1 VSSFQRA
8 REALGIRL
16 RELRQ
21 DARLTGKQLAE
32 MNGWHPSKV
41 SKIESGKQTPAGAD
55 LEAWAAACGQA
66 GLATNLIASLRT
78 LESHYVEHR
87 RLFHTGMSA
96 QQRAFAE
103 LEDQTVE
110 VRNFESVFVPGLL
123 QTPDYARSRLAEGV
137 EYDGAPD
144 DLDEAVAV
152 RMQRQQ
158 ILYRSGKR
166 FHFVITEAVLRYR
179 LCPVDVM
186 LGQLDRLVVLSTI
199 PTIRFGV
206 IPFEANLPLA
216 PVHGFWLMDDRVVVV
231 ENFTASQNLTQVNEV
246 TSYVRI
252 FDELASVAR
261 YAADARAII
270 TRALADLSTSIS

>member
-1 VSSFQRA
+1 MSSFQRA

-186 LGQLDRLVVLSTI
+186 LGQLDRLVVLSTM